1 MQDDQKTQKLLDRLF
16 GAGAAQRLLLS
27 PKETSVLIGR
37 AEQTL
42 ANERF
47 EGRGLPY
54 VKWGRSIKYRL
65 SDILAEIEAR
75 IVNPGT
81 RQEGSE

>member
-1 MQDDQKTQKLLDRLF
+1 MKENQKIQLGS
-16 GAGAAQRLLLS
+16 GAPHRLLFS
-27 PKETSVLIGR
+27 PRETSVMIDR

-54 VKWGRSIKYRL
+54 VKWGRAVKYRL
-65 SDILAEIEAR
+65 SDILAEIANRTIDPQAR
-75 IVNPGT
+75 RAG
-81 RQEGSE
+81 

>member
-1 MQDDQKTQKLLDRLF
+1 MKENQEIQLGSDVPR
-16 GAGAAQRLLLS
+16 RLLLS
-27 PKETSVLIGR
+27 PRETSVMIGR

-54 VKWGRSIKYRL
+54 VKWGRAVKYRL

-75 IVNPGT
+75 TIDPEAQRAG
-81 RQEGSE
+81 

>member
-1 MQDDQKTQKLLDRLF
+1 MKENQKIQLGSDVSR
-16 GAGAAQRLLLS
+16 RLLLS
-27 PKETSVLIGR
+27 PRETSVMIGR

-54 VKWGRSIKYRL
+54 VKWGRAVKYRL

-75 IVNPGT
+75 TINPD
-81 RQEGSE
+81 RRAV

>member
-1 MQDDQKTQKLLDRLF
+1 MKEDQEIQLGSGMPR
-16 GAGAAQRLLLS
+16 RLLFS
-27 PKETSVLIGR
+27 PRETSVMIGR

-54 VKWGRSIKYRL
+54 VKWGRAVKYRL

-75 IVNPGT
+75 TIDP
-81 RQEGSE
+81 EGRREE

>member
-1 MQDDQKTQKLLDRLF
+1 MVKENQKIQLGSGTPS
-16 GAGAAQRLLLS
+16 RLLLS
-27 PKETSVLIGR
+27 PRETSVMIGR

-54 VKWGRSIKYRL
+54 VKWGRAIKYKI

-75 IVNPGT
+75 TIDPEAKQAG
-81 RQEGSE
+81 

>member
-1 MQDDQKTQKLLDRLF
+1 MREDQRDQKLIDNLF
-16 GAGAAQRLLLS
+16 GADAPRRLLFS
-27 PKETSVLIGR
+27 PRETAILIGR

-47 EGRGLPY
+47 EGKGLRY
-54 VKWGRSIKYRL
+54 VRWGRSIKYRL

-75 IVNPGT
+75 TIDPET
-81 RQEGSE
+81 RREAL

>member
-1 MQDDQKTQKLLDRLF
+1 MKEKQEFQLGS
-16 GAGAAQRLLLS
+16 GAPHRLLFS
-27 PKETSVLIGR
+27 PRETSVMIDR

-54 VKWGRSIKYRL
+54 VKWGRAVKCRL
-65 SDILAEIEAR
+65 SDILAEIANRTIDPQAR
-75 IVNPGT
+75 RAG
-81 RQEGSE
+81 

>member
-1 MQDDQKTQKLLDRLF
+1 MVKENQKIQLGS
-16 GAGAAQRLLLS
+16 GAPRRLLFS
-27 PKETSVLIGR
+27 PRETSVMIDR

-54 VKWGRSIKYRL
+54 VKWGRAVKYRL

-75 IVNPGT
+75 TIDPEAKQAG
-81 RQEGSE
+81 

>member
-1 MQDDQKTQKLLDRLF
+1 MQDYQAVKLVSGVVPR
-16 GAGAAQRLLLS
+16 RLLFS
-27 PKETSVLIGR
+27 PRETSVMIGR

-54 VKWGRSIKYRL
+54 VKWGRAVKYRF

-75 IVNPGT
+75 TINPEARRAG
-81 RQEGSE
+81 

>member
-1 MQDDQKTQKLLDRLF
+1 MVKEDQKIQIGS
-16 GAGAAQRLLLS
+16 GATHRLLFS
-27 PKETSVLIGR
+27 PRETSVMIGR

-47 EGRGLPY
+47 EGSGLPY
-54 VKWGRSIKYRL
+54 VKWGRAVKYRL

-75 IVNPGT
+75 TIDPEARRAG
-81 RQEGSE
+81 

>member
-1 MQDDQKTQKLLDRLF
+1 MKENQEIQLVSDVPR
-16 GAGAAQRLLLS
+16 RLLLS
-27 PKETSVLIGR
+27 PRETSVMIGR

-54 VKWGRSIKYRL
+54 VKWGRAVKYRL
-65 SDILAEIEAR
+65 SDILVEIEAR
-75 IVNPGT
+75 TIDPEARRAG
-81 RQEGSE
+81 